1 MPDLPSLDGFILAAA
16 ALLIV
21 SMGILRGISKASRP
35 SKAPKPPPQPPKS
48 DVANVAKRIVS
59 ARAADE
65 QAKVKGAA
73 GDGDKLAALI
83 NQRRRGKK

>member
-35 SKAPKPPPQPPKS
+35 EKAPKPTPDPPRS
-48 DVANVAKRIVS
+48 
-59 ARAADE
+59 RAAE
-65 QAKVKGAA
+65 VAVEVINSQAAKDLGKVDDAS
-73 GDGDKLAALI
+73 GDGQKLSDLV
-83 NQRRRGKK
+83 NNRRRKR